1 MTMSKYFKL
10 TVTSMTSHHLYI
22 NAPDGVDEDNIREH
36 WRDFDGGDFSTDEDG
51 DWEFSDLYEVEADDM
66 DMFQVDWEDEI
77 DG

>member
-1 MTMSKYFKL
+1 MSKYFKL

-22 NAPDGVDEDNIREH
+22 NAPDGVDEDKIREH